1 MKVKFK
7 CCFRSWVP
15 NLWEDNHPVIN
26 ISRREKAST
35 DFIENFK
42 TIYHRAAVE
51 MTEFF
56 KRVIKK

>member
-1 MKVKFK
+1 M
-7 CCFRSWVP
+7 P
-15 NLWEDNHPVIN
+15 NLWEHNHPVIN
-26 ISRREKAST
+26 ISHREKAST

-42 TIYHRAAVE
+42 TIYHWAAVE